1 MKSNDNKKM
10 PKAGKA
16 GNGTNPRVKRRSSLI
31 SDMKPID
38 EVKQALKEMETRR
51 TAACLDMCEIQP
63 NGIKYDTEIIRRIES
78 IDVTIHVLKWVLQPS
93 KANGV

>member
-1 MKSNDNKKM
+1 MKKNDIQKM
-10 PKAGKA
+10 PKSGQV
-16 GNGTNPRVKRRSSLI
+16 GNGTKPRVKRRSSLI
-31 SDMKPID
+31 SDMKSID

>member
-1 MKSNDNKKM
+1 MKKNKERQ
-10 PKAGKA
+10 A
-16 GNGTNPRVKRRSSLI
+16 GNGTKPLVKRPSSLI

-51 TAACLDMCEIQP
+51 KIAYLDMCEIQP